1 MDNLSFYYYINPK
14 MSESL
19 YYLFLSGLILGSG
32 PCLGF
37 CAPILTSFVAIYK
50 SSLKKAII
58 SYLFFS
64 SGKLVS
70 YMTIGA
76 LCGVF
81 SGILNSGFFL
91 GYLNIIN
98 ITLGFL
104 ILFIGILTIIS
115 KEPLSSKYCLFF
127 SKGNLRNASI
137 LGILAGFSPCLLLL
151 GILNYI
157 VIISHSALDGLF
169 YAFAFG
175 LGTSISP
182 VILLVGLSGKLAGSF
197 SNNNKIK
204 LLIKIISSLVLIYL
218 GARIIFQRL

>member
-1 MDNLSFYYYINPK
+1 

-32 PCLGF
+32 PCVGF
-37 CAPILTSFVAIYK
+37 CAPILTGFIATYK
-50 SSLKKAII
+50 PSLKKALV

-70 YMTIGA
+70 YMIIGA

-81 SGILNSGFFL
+81 SGILKSGFFL
-91 GYLNIIN
+91 GYFNIVN
-98 ITLGFL
+98 ITLGFFV
-104 ILFIGILTIIS
+104 LFIGILTIITR
-115 KEPLSSKYCLFF
+115 EPLSSKYCSFF

-137 LGILAGFSPCLLLL
+137 LGLLAGFSPCLPFL

-157 VIISHSALDGLF
+157 IIISHSLLEGLF
-169 YAFAFG
+169 YAFIFG

-182 VILLVGLSGKLAGSF
+182 VILLVGLSGKLAGNF

-204 LLIKIISSLVLIYL
+204 ILIRIVSSLILIYL
-218 GARIIFQRL
+218 GVRIIFQRFIGVVN